1 MIITPADHYIKDEAG
16 FVRILN
22 EAVRTAENTGKLI
35 TIGINPTFPSSGFGY
50 IRYDKNETGDAKSVI
65 EFKEKPDEE
74 TAKEYVASGEYAWN
88 SGMFAW
94 KASVILDKFKEYI
107 PDIYAD
113 LEKIGDAMNTAD
125 EKAVI
130 EEVYPNI
137 RKISVDYAVMEK
149 AAATGDVLVVPG
161 EMGWNDVGSFDMMEV
176 LRDKDENG
184 NILEG
189 DVVAVDCK
197 DSIILSSGKT
207 LTAVDVEGL
216 VIVETKD
223 AIMVCPKEKA
233 QSVKKIVETLQAQG
247 RTELL

>member
-1 MIITPADHYIKDEAG
+1 
-16 FVRILN
+16 
-22 EAVRTAENTGKLI
+22 
-35 TIGINPTFPSSGFGY
+35 
-50 IRYDKNETGDAKSVI
+50 
-65 EFKEKPDEE
+65 
-74 TAKEYVASGEYAWN
+74 
-88 SGMFAW
+88 
-94 KASVILDKFKEYI
+94 
-107 PDIYAD
+107 
-113 LEKIGDAMNTAD
+113 MNTAD

-130 EEVYPNI
+130 DEVYPNI
-137 RKISVDYAVMEK
+137 RKISVDYAIMEK
-149 AAATGDVLVVPG
+149 AATTGDVLVVPG

-216 VIVETKD
+216 VIVETKY

-233 QSVKKIVETLQAQG
+233 QTVKKIVDKLQELG
-247 RTELL
+247 RSELL